1 MSDLTENWARAFKTV
16 LAFLA
21 VLWAVET
28 VNTLLGHRLNVF
40 GIYPRELETLPGIV
54 LWPLLHANFQHL
66 IMNTTPLAML
76 GFFVALRGWR
86 VFAKASLL
94 ILVLGGLGVWLFGR
108 PAYHIGASGL
118 VFGFFGFLVAIGI
131 YEKSLSALAIAS
143 FAIFY
148 YGGLIYGVLPAKG
161 FVSWEAHLFGLCAG
175 VFAARVF
182 AIRPRQRRPD
192 GTGPE
197 GGGWG

>member
-1 MSDLTENWARAFKTV
+1 MPDVTENWVRALKIIFS
-16 LAFLA
+16 FLA
-21 VLWAVET
+21 VLWLAET
-28 VNTLLGHRLNVF
+28 VNTALGHRLNVF
-40 GIYPRELETLPGIV
+40 GIYPREPETLPGIL

-86 VFAKASLL
+86 VFVQASLL
-94 ILVLGGLGVWLFGR
+94 ILLLGGLGVWLFGR
-108 PAYHIGASGL
+108 PAFHIGASGL

-148 YGGLIYGVLPAKG
+148 YGGLIYGVLPAQG
-161 FVSWEAHLFGLCAG
+161 FVSWEAHLFGLFAG
-175 VFAARVF
+175 IFAARVL
-182 AIRPRQRRPD
+182 AIRRKPMPPD
-192 GTGPE
+192 
-197 GGGWG
+197 

>member
-1 MSDLTENWARAFKTV
+1 MPEVTENWVRA
-16 LAFLA
+16 LRIILSFLA
-21 VLWAVET
+21 VLWVAET
-28 VNTLLGHRLNVF
+28 VNTVFGHRLNVF
-40 GIYPRELETLPGIV
+40 GIYPREIETLPGIL

-76 GFFVALRGWR
+76 GFFVALRGWK
-86 VFAKASLL
+86 VFIKASLL
-94 ILVLGGLGVWLFGR
+94 ILVIGGLGVWLFGR

-148 YGGLIYGVLPAKG
+148 YGGLIYGVLPAGG
-161 FVSWEAHLFGLCAG
+161 FVSWEAHLSGLCAG
-175 VFAARVF
+175 VFAARIF
-182 AIRPRQRRPD
+182 AIKRQTYTSD
-192 GTGPE
+192 V
-197 GGGWG
+197 